1 MAQGRRNSVATH
13 LQALRALLQR
23 AREIKPHAGIEPA
36 LTYSDFGAAIDD
48 IGKRPGTDFLAPNS
62 SHYAAI
68 ETACREIFYG
78 LVVRRPLEVSSSRF
92 LRYIGYAFD

>member
-1 MAQGRRNSVATH
+1 MAQGKRNSVATH
-13 LQALRALLQR
+13 VQALRVLLER
-23 AREIKPHAGIEPA
+23 AREIKQHAGIEPA
-36 LTYSDFGAAIDD
+36 LTYSDFGVAIDD